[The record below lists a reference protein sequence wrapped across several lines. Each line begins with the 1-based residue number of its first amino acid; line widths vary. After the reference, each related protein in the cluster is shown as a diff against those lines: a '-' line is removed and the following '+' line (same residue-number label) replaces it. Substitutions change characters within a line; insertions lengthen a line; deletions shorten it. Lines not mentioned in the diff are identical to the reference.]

1 MRLLNFLKIT
11 VYLNCLT
18 PINFNIDLLILEC
31 SALNG
36 ENIVQAFYLL
46 CKNIIQKIEEGVIV
60 LDDNP
65 LKKLVKPSIEEE
77 NQSEDASKSRCASC

>member
-1 MRLLNFLKIT
+1 MHF
-11 VYLNCLT
+11 
-18 PINFNIDLLILEC
+18 EC

-36 ENIVQAFYLL
+36 ENIEEAFNLL

-65 LKKLVKPSIEEE
+65 LKKLIKPTNEDE
-77 NQSEDASKSRCASC
+77 NISDDTNKSRCASC